1 MNRSILVGCTFALAA
16 ILSSPVSAQATPK
29 TATFTAII
37 EPATMPSI
45 CQEETHLV
53 TCNGALLK
61 STTLD
66 LNKFIGKP
74 FEFTATL
81 GGVECDIWNV
91 TAVTN
96 AKATLVHCGSAA
108 PGCPMRMRV
117 GPSGVI
123 GQWFLWYS
131 LKSDFQPI
139 DATTG
144 TLMLGLP
151 LHFLGS
157 GPTAGPNPTFDF
169 VMPNTPGIVGLDI
182 FAQGA
187 RMDIGPVGP
196 LTLTNPTC
204 FTITPFMPPCGPT
217 NC

>member
-1 MNRSILVGCTFALAA
+1 MYRKALASIA
-16 ILSSPVSAQATPK
+16 LALAFAGTATAQATTP
-29 TATFTAII
+29 TVTFTAII
-37 EPATMPSI
+37 EPATLPSI
-45 CQEETHLV
+45 CQEETHV
-53 TCNGALLK
+53 VACNGALLK

-66 LNKFIGKP
+66 LTKYEGKP
-74 FEFTATL
+74 FEFKATL
-81 GGVECDIWNV
+81 GGVECKIWNV
-91 TAVTN
+91 TSVGP
-96 AKATLVHCGSAA
+96 AKGTLVHCGSAV

-123 GQWFLWYS
+123 GQWFLWFS
-131 LKSDFQPI
+131 LSSDFVPL
-139 DATTG
+139 DPVTG
-144 TLMLGLP
+144 TLMLGAP

-157 GPTAGPNPTFDF
+157 GPTAGVNQTYDF
-169 VMPNTPGIVGLDI
+169 VIPNSPSVVGLDI

-204 FTITPFMPPCGPT
+204 FTIAPFMPPCAQP